1 MRTMWRAVCVFMIS
15 SFTSSIVWSE
25 TVAERLL
32 ASYTAIETLSCDFRK
47 DIESPAGNVRRLSRI
62 FFQRPDHL
70 HVDNVSPVK
79 RRIVAD
85 GTALYS
91 YIEGDPRGFSRPVSE
106 LDQDWLASLRNIPG
120 TAIEHLVRLAGLP
133 EQELYATEDFPV
145 RRGYQAEKVY
155 VVLNLDGEGRLARIE
170 FFASDLMQQKTAAYA
185 YRSLEQVTPG
195 VWIAKLIEADV
206 WMNGQK
212 MTEVSR
218 LTNLSVNQ
226 PLAASLFNP
235 EVYFKDIEFVRDMK
249 DVYK

>member
-155 VVLNLDGEGRLARIE
+155 VVLK
-170 FFASDLMQQKTAAYA
+170 QKTAAYA